1 MFVGLKMTAAQWIH
15 VNTYLFPAFIVAMQ
29 SAVIAFS
36 LRRNRNRNSVRDAST
51 TVDAPGPKARR

>member
-15 VNTYLFPAFIVAMQ
+15 VNTYLSPAFIVAMQ

-36 LRRNRNRNSVRDAST
+36 LRRNRISVRDDAST